1 MRKLPD
7 LEDFDGQAVAELGL
21 AFGHDGFPGREAGK
35 DFGPA
40 VVLESGLDFAGE
52 GLAVLHDEDGRFA
65 RRCNTSMVTLDQVLP
80 RSEQAG
86 PAVGWHR
93 EMADEVLLKK
103 LVEDHHKWTGSLR
116 AREILDT
123 WPQARA
129 KFVKV
134 FPHEY
139 KRVLA
144 ERAAR
149 AEAAAATGK
158 AMTSAASV
166 AAK

>member
-1 MRKLPD
+1 
-7 LEDFDGQAVAELGL
+7 
-21 AFGHDGFPGREAGK
+21 
-35 DFGPA
+35 
-40 VVLESGLDFAGE
+40 
-52 GLAVLHDEDGRFA
+52 
-65 RRCNTSMVTLDQVLP
+65 MVTLDKVPP
-80 RSEQAG
+80 RSEQEG

-116 AREILDT
+116 AREILDA
-123 WPQARA
+123 WPEARA

-144 ERAAR
+144 ERAAQ
-149 AEAAAATGK
+149 AEAVAATGK
-158 AMTSAASV
+158 AMASPASV